1 MKTKAIIQPFLIE
14 KSILMIRGEKVIIDA
29 DLASFYG
36 VSTKRLNE
44 QIKRNR
50 ERFPEDFLFQLNKEE
65 KNEVVA
71 NCDHLNN
78 LKYSRSLPFV
88 FTEHGVLMAASV
100 LNTPWAVKVSV
111 FIVRVFIKLR
121 KVISEH
127 KEIVSKISQIEQ
139 QLSEHDDQLVQNLQ
153 ALKLLLKPDTP
164 QKKYRIGFQG
174 LSGYAGSSED

>member
-50 ERFPEDFLFQLNKEE
+50 ERFPEDFLFQLNREE

-88 FTEHGVLMAASV
+88 FTEHGV
-100 LNTPWAVKVSV
+100 
-111 FIVRVFIKLR
+111 FIVCRFFRL
-121 KVISEH
+121 
-127 KEIVSKISQIEQ
+127 
-139 QLSEHDDQLVQNLQ
+139 LSS
-153 ALKLLLKPDTP
+153 
-164 QKKYRIGFQG
+164 Y
-174 LSGYAGSSED
+174 